1 MGKTFGSA
9 DDHGFAKR
17 ICEGIERVR
26 TMFIIQVTKMKNRR
40 LFHAED
46 KGICKALKGA
56 RYG

>member
-26 TMFIIQVTKMKNRR
+26 TMFIIQVTKK
-40 LFHAED
+40 
-46 KGICKALKGA
+46 C
-56 RYG
+56 